1 MQLRIGF
8 RYGSSSGVSRLV
20 LGPWHTFTGATASRV
35 VLVAARLRGI
45 SASLFALGLGRGADL
60 DQGGSEQLRVLSKHN
75 SNVALVHNDFGP
87 DFEQQDPP
95 TKSWLRLFD
104 ESVAVADLKKY
115 GFT

>member
-8 RYGSSSGVSRLV
+8 RYGTSSGVSELV
-20 LGPWHTFTGATASRV
+20 LGPWHTFTGAAASP
-35 VLVAARLRGI
+35 VATWWPP
-45 SASLFALGLGRGADL
+45 GAFP
-60 DQGGSEQLRVLSKHN
+60 GSEQLRVLSKHN

-95 TKSWLRLFD
+95 AKSWLRSFD

-115 GFT
+115 GLT